1 MKAYSKAISGAMAAA
16 LLAKLF
22 FFGVISAILASSGT
36 DLSMP
41 EAYVKSPWAG
51 IAAIV
56 MYVALCAY
64 LILHSMSAKKE

>member
-1 MKAYSKAISGAMAAA
+1 MCEHNI
-16 LLAKLF
+16 
-22 FFGVISAILASSGT
+22 ISAILASTGT

-64 LILHSMSAKKE
+64 LILHSMSVKKE